1 MIYLNEFC
9 EHLSSVLNNA
19 NNPINY
25 SYDVQA
31 VGYHVDTI
39 IKEKRN
45 VIRVFVS
52 SLGATFNP
60 VYNLGEASYS
70 IPITFYFP
78 VRFKD
83 YFFALDAYLHSY
95 YVGATKFIGENSG
108 SAICNLS
115 GAQYG
120 EIQNIDFK
128 EFKSWAD
135 NNYSVPIEVMEPYM
149 SMTLTLYLSTIGE
162 SYLYGNEV
170 TSKLSFTVSTII
182 SEEGTL
188 LYDKS
193 KDEGTKKY
201 YYGNGK
207 YYCLEG
213 SHLTYTNPVTQIT
226 TEVGYTSASN
236 TEHQLSLT
244 FANGSIQTQSQSAD
258 QHLIG
263 DYESEG
269 LPFST
274 ATASSFG
281 VYVEDNYLWKF
292 ILRKWFDATIRDI
305 QLTLKIHFGK
315 LDMDFEKPVY
325 LNNLNMPISKGSPLT
340 ITLGFAKRLTN
351 GL

>member
-9 EHLSSVLNNA
+9 EHLSSVLNSA

-25 SYDVQA
+25 SYDVQS

-39 IKEKRN
+39 IKDKRN

-83 YFFALDAYLHSY
+83 NFFALDAYLHSY
-95 YVGATKFIGENSG
+95 YVGATKNIGENSG

-135 NNYSVPIEVMEPYM
+135 NNYSLPIEVMEPYM

-170 TSKLSFTVSTII
+170 SSKLSFTVSTII
-182 SEEGTL
+182 SEDGTL

-193 KDEGTKKY
+193 KDDGIKKY

-207 YYCLEG
+207 YYCLEMG
-213 SHLTYTNPVTQIT
+213 TLTDPLGNEIEYTTV
-226 TEVGYTSASN
+226 SN
-236 TEHQLSLT
+236 TTHELGLT
-244 FANGSIQTQSQSAD
+244 FSNGAIQTQSQSAD

-292 ILRKWFDATIRDI
+292 LLRKWFDATIRDI
-305 QLTLKIHFGK
+305 ELTLKIHFGK

-340 ITLGFAKRLTN
+340 ITLGFAKRLDY